1 MSLKYFFTKLKKLMI
16 MSFFPVSVLGIE
28 VCQSRSRR
36 QSRDRDRSRSWSR
49 KNFWSRTSRLLL
61 TALKSGNRKK
71 KVFLDVSV
79 KILLKKPSFMN

>member
-1 MSLKYFFTKLKKLMI
+1 MI

-49 KNFWSRTSRLLL
+49 KNFWSWSRTSRLRL

-79 KILLKKPSFMN
+79 KILLKKPSFVN